1 MCPSPVQCFRLPLW
15 CFTECRNHGNSPR
28 EVSISNSPC
37 SSNMFPWCWQIAA
50 AFLPCLLSTFPS
62 MLQPPVDLE
71 PCWIS
76 LWDLCA
82 CACGWPKLWQAVDLL
97 WIPLRKMLEVVR
109 RRRDVCLKDDDLPPC
124 HTRFTCYTCQ
134 PRSQLAAKVWHFLC
148 DSNGKEM
155 DLWIFSM
162 WVSAENTE
170 LAIIVYIFPFIA
182 VILHPCSH

>member
-1 MCPSPVQCFRLPLW
+1 MH
-15 CFTECRNHGNSPR
+15 FTECRNNGNSPG

-109 RRRDVCLKDDDLPPC
+109 RRRDACLKDDDLPPC
-124 HTRFTCYTCQ
+124 HTRLTCYTCQ

-148 DSNGKEM
+148 DSNGIGSGFVN
-155 DLWIFSM
+155 IFH
-162 WVSAENTE
+162 VSFCREYRISDNGS
-170 LAIIVYIFPFIA
+170 YIFPFIA
-182 VILHPCSH
+182 VILHPC